1 MCKEAAHDAMPAT
14 KKYSVG
20 IHSSALHCE
29 PRFVQLVAYQ
39 NTHVGDEQSHR
50 TSSLIVHNRLKL
62 SANPPSQLIST
73 TYTIRHCRH
82 LLSSTIQGP
91 CILVT

>member
-50 TSSLIVHNRLKL
+50 TSSLIVCYSEAERKERGYLKD
-62 SANPPSQLIST
+62 
-73 TYTIRHCRH
+73 
-82 LLSSTIQGP
+82 
-91 CILVT
+91 